1 MTELAPVLNSG
12 REAATPG
19 GGVDEV
25 FASLQSSESGIDDG
39 GEAGPSAAPRANRGS
54 HSSFGSDDGLLLGGA
69 GPRVGRAGVSLCQ
82 KNPAPNVTCSLLPFF
97 IFLFLAPTI
106 NDLTILTFI
115 PSTVAGSDAGDAADG
130 GEQPRAKN
138 ALERWVEN
146 NLDGWTQVGGGVAG
160 MRRPPHTHTN
170 TLARKRASDLPC
182 PPHPDR
188 RPPPLH
194 TDPSGSRSF
203 ATSRWPSACSSPP
216 SCFIRLAL
224 GALYWV
230 MFHPTPPPPFSPQHT
245 PTHSSF
251 SRW

>member
-19 GGVDEV
+19 GGVEEV

-160 MRRPPHTHTN
+160 MRRPTHTHTPTRWRASGRAIYHALLTPTADLPLCTR
-170 TLARKRASDLPC
+170 TLAGVALLQHRGGHL
-182 PPHPDR
+182 
-188 RPPPLH
+188 
-194 TDPSGSRSF
+194 
-203 ATSRWPSACSSPP
+203 
-216 SCFIRLAL
+216 LAL
-224 GALYWV
+224 LRHHALSGW
-230 MFHPTPPPPFSPQHT
+230 
-245 PTHSSF
+245 HSVLLAG
-251 SRW
+251 